1 MVGRAVRRGGC
12 STSVCWHLLSSSK
25 RRMADAACQAALIPL
40 CRLAPPSTCLVWLG
54 RGHEGDHHR
63 DPQFTD
69 CVRMVLF
76 MRNAIANLGFLQCEA
91 ETFTRR
97 SSGVRLP
104 SGSLQT
110 ATNFTP
116 EIAFPRYA

>member
-63 DPQFTD
+63 GPQFTD
-69 CVRMVLF
+69 CVRMVHTTRHCQPRLPT
-76 MRNAIANLGFLQCEA
+76 MRSRNLYTAEFRGSTPLGF
-91 ETFTRR
+91 T
-97 SSGVRLP
+97 SD
-104 SGSLQT
+104 
-110 ATNFTP
+110 
-116 EIAFPRYA
+116 RYQLYA